1 MKKNV
6 YNKETNRIE
15 ISTAIILS
23 ILILGFLSIVY
34 QITLKNVV
42 VDILGIKSYWV
53 VKTLKTDTNLNA
65 PETVD
70 IDWKKEYPFPKES
83 AYEQVNVILTNNS
96 NNNKSSGGNKGRLG
110 KIYNMFDKYSSEYFT
125 IVDECKVMSKGF
137 SKCLGMNL
145 ISNSYGNL
153 VFFQPDGRMMEERL
167 YKSVDAEI
175 SNINNFATWLQEN
188 GIDYL
193 YVNVP
198 SPVDPEVEDNIIAE
212 GFDEHSNEMADELLA
227 GLEKAGTK
235 YLDIRESMKE
245 QGKSY
250 TDAFFQHEHHWL
262 PQTGL
267 WAAGEISKYIN
278 EYENLVTDDSI
289 FNIENYNIITSDEK
303 CLRGYGK
310 IVTGVY
316 AEKTSIDLLYP
327 KFSTNIRKM
336 IPNSSMDTTGG
347 FREVMYSMLNYPT
360 YNVYNHGIGDL
371 KRYENLDD
379 KAADTK
385 ILLLTDS
392 YSDVVSPFLACA
404 YCNIDEIDLRC
415 FSGSL
420 QAYIE
425 KNKPDIVISI
435 TSCYDIN
442 SAADIFNYK

>member
-42 VDILGIKSYWV
+42 VDIFGIKSDWV

-96 NNNKSSGGNKGRLG
+96 NNNSSEGNKGRLG
-110 KIYNMFDKYSSEYFT
+110 KIYNMLDKYSSEYFT
-125 IVDECKVMSKGF
+125 LVDECKVMSKGF
-137 SKCLGMNL
+137 SKSLGMNL
-145 ISNSYGNL
+145 ISDSYGNL
-153 VFFQPDGRMMEERL
+153 VFYQPDGRMMAERP
-167 YKSVDAEI
+167 YKSVNSEI
-175 SNINNFATWLQEN
+175 SNINNFAAWLQQN
-188 GIDYL
+188 DIDFV

-198 SPVDPEVEDNIIAE
+198 SPVDPNVEDDIIAE
-212 GFDEHSNEMADELLA
+212 GYDEHSNEMADELLA
-227 GLEKAGTK
+227 GLEKADTK
-235 YLDIRESMKE
+235 YLDIRDRMKK

-250 TDAFFQHEHHWL
+250 TDSFFQDEHHWL

-303 CLRGYGK
+303 VIRMYGN
-310 IVTGVY
+310 IVTSVY
-316 AEKTSIDLLYP
+316 VDKTSIDLLYP
-327 KFSTNIRKM
+327 KFSTNIRK
-336 IPNSSMDTTGG
+336 IVPYYGIDNIGN
-347 FREVMYSMLNYPT
+347 FEKVMYSMWCYPT
-360 YNVYNHGIGDL
+360 YNVYNHGITAL
-371 KRYENLDD
+371 KEYENLGCNI
-379 KAADTK
+379 ADTK

-404 YCNIDEIDLRC
+404 YSNIDEIDLRC
-415 FSGSL
+415 FNGSL
-420 QAYIE
+420 EAFVKENNY
-425 KNKPDIVISI
+425 DMVISI
-435 TSCYDIN
+435 Y
-442 SAADIFNYK
+442 SAYCLNNIDTLFEFK